1 MLFSEH
7 KEVYSVESSGT
18 DLANLDVSLRSPPAS
33 YSMDVCRSP
42 TEKTM
47 NDVFIGAAGCAAC
60 NVYHSDCSDTCS
72 TAVAFACANSDL
84 HRMLGDAKLCRPLDS
99 FSLAI
104 RHACSHYHHRPDPRP
119 WCRVRIHCLSFLWI
133 VWIDQRQ
140 RSQGY
145 QLSHR
150 LLMYRHRSQSSP
162 FPADPRRV
170 SIEGRR

>member
-60 NVYHSDCSDTCS
+60 NV
-72 TAVAFACANSDL
+72 
-84 HRMLGDAKLCRPLDS
+84 
-99 FSLAI
+99 
-104 RHACSHYHHRPDPRP
+104 
-119 WCRVRIHCLSFLWI
+119 
-133 VWIDQRQ
+133 
-140 RSQGY
+140 
-145 QLSHR
+145 
-150 LLMYRHRSQSSP
+150 
-162 FPADPRRV
+162 
-170 SIEGRR
+170 